1 MKYPK
6 SYIEEIKN
14 RLKVSEVV
22 RLKVNLKKRGKE
34 FIGLSPFKN
43 EKTPSFTVNDEK
55 GFYHCFST
63 GEHGNIFDFLMK
75 LDNQGFGEIVKI
87 LAQRAGMQPYRFTKE
102 DEIKEKESQ
111 KIQKLFEIFFSTCEI
126 DLQSDYKNS
135 HLKYLIDRGLSKDT
149 IKYFKIGYCDNSK
162 KIQEKLFSNSFTS
175 QELINSGMYYKKD
188 QSEELVCRFRNRITF
203 PISNYYNQYIG
214 CGGRSVLD
222 KALAKYINS
231 PETNFFKKS
240 FNLYN
245 LNNSKKESTNSE
257 YLILVEG
264 YIDVI
269 SLFNNEIKNVAATLG
284 TAITT
289 SQINLAWKNFDKI
302 IICFDG
308 DTSGIN
314 AAFRA
319 AEKILKILK
328 PGKDILFLTIPDQMD
343 PDDFINQYGKNGFL
357 SLLKQSKDL
366 IDVIFNYYSK
376 SVNRVK
382 ALEIALLEKKLFKL
396 TDEIEDQISR
406 KYVKNAFRNK
416 IFENLIK
423 NKNKNNL
430 WTNKEDMKKASLR
443 LMLSKE
449 EILELS
455 LLNLVINY
463 PELSQNKIEE
473 LSTLDLNFDNNRI
486 FLSELIDILVNK
498 NIKSK
503 KEIKKKLEI
512 NFMALI
518 KKIELNS
525 NNKSILNNINEE
537 IFNRIFD
544 DYIVEVKLHNKH
556 KELSTLEL
564 EMSKNLNEDTYNRYI
579 TLKNS

>member
-366 IDVIFNYYSK
+366 IDVVFNYYSK

-382 ALEIALLEKKLFKL
+382 ASEIALLEKKLFKL

>member
-366 IDVIFNYYSK
+366 IDVVFNYYSK

-382 ALEIALLEKKLFKL
+382 ASEIALLEKKLFKL

-486 FLSELIDILVNK
+486 FLSEFIDILVNK

-544 DYIVEVKLHNKH
+544 DYIVELKLHNKD